1 MRKIWGAAGLA
12 ALALT
17 VSACA
22 SSSSTSAAAG
32 NSPAAA
38 GSSPAASAPASSAPA
53 SSGTALT
60 ARTIGSQQV
69 LTNSAGMTLY
79 WFAPDTSTTSKCT
92 GSCATYWPPV
102 TGPATAGSGV
112 TGTLGTITRS
122 DGSTQATYDGHPLY
136 TYAGDKAPG
145 QAKGNGL
152 NVSGGLWYEMT
163 VSGSTPAAAAS
174 AKPSTS
180 TGGGYG
186 Y

>member
-1 MRKIWGAAGLA
+1 MRKIWGAAALA

-22 SSSSTSAAAG
+22 SSGSSSTAS
-32 NSPAAA
+32 STTAA
-38 GSSPAASAPASSAPA
+38 GSSPASSAAASSPA
-53 SSGTALT
+53 ASGGTALT
-60 ARTIGSQQV
+60 ARSIGGQQV
-69 LTNSAGMTLY
+69 LTNSAGRTLY
-79 WFAPDTSTTSKCT
+79 WFVPDTSTTSKCT

-122 DGSTQATYDGHPLY
+122 DGTKQVTYDGHPLY
-136 TYAGDKAPG
+136 TYAGDTAPG

-152 NVSGGLWYEMT
+152 NASGGLWYEMT
-163 VSGSTPAAAAS
+163 VSGATPAAS
-174 AKPSTS
+174 AS
-180 TGGGYG
+180 TGGGGGG